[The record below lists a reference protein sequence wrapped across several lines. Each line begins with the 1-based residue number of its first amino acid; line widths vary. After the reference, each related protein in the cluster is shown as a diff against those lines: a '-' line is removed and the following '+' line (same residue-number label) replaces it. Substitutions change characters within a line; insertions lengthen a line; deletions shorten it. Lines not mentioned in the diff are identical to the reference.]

1 LGGRTVAHTQWLD
14 NQILK
19 LVVKGTPTK
28 EIAAQLNIS
37 QRVANQHISKIMW
50 KIKEELLKARQDD
63 ILSEIYIAKSRFL
76 EDKMQLRRILDD
88 PGASHREITEAV
100 RTDAELN
107 LSLLKISVEGVMF
120 TKYALQADGLGQQH
134 SDRETDI
141 LRLDQRDEQRQPE
154 PAYPVKKPSGPTDG
168 VS

>member
-1 LGGRTVAHTQWLD
+1 LGGRSIAHTQWLD

-28 EIAAQLNIS
+28 EIASELGIS
-37 QRVANQHISKIMW
+37 LRVAQQHISKIMW

-76 EDKMQLRRILDD
+76 EDKMQLRRVLDD
-88 PGASHREITEAV
+88 PNASHREVTEAV

-120 TKYALQADGLGQQH
+120 TKYALQADGL
-134 SDRETDI
+134 DRDVNRQTDL
-141 LRLDQRDEQRQPE
+141 LRLDQRDESTRPDLL
-154 PAYPVKKPSGPTDG
+154 YKKPSGPTDG